1 MAKTERGKNV
11 QKKTVKKIDTYCTI
25 RTTAK
30 MVYFE
35 KKRHETSIENNN
47 SNNIATVHII
57 IAAKATEKENERIIC
72 EL

>member
-1 MAKTERGKNV
+1 
-11 QKKTVKKIDTYCTI
+11 
-25 RTTAK
+25 

-72 EL
+72 ELWTCKVVKSNVKRLIIIFRFNSLALL